1 MGARREYQTLSPE
14 GQREFDRWLK
24 ANAILGALFGI
35 GMLTMALAGIHSVGP
50 DAQIAAVV
58 QPHGQR

>member
-35 GMLTMALAGIHSVGP
+35 GMLTMALAGGLPGFFGP
-50 DAQIAAVV
+50 RLA
-58 QPHGQR
+58 

>member
-1 MGARREYQTLSPE
+1 MGVRREYQALSPE
-14 GQREFDRWLK
+14 DQREFDKWLK

-35 GMLTMALAGIHSVGP
+35 GLLTMALTGIHSVGT
-50 DAQIAAVV
+50 DAQIAAVA